1 MAEKK
6 VAAVCRNCKRELKI
20 HHADDAKEAVKRNRW
35 SNLNFDTKP
44 ISGICRPCGK
54 KGLR

>member
-20 HHADDAKEAVKRNRW
+20 HPSDDPKEAVKRNRW
-35 SNLNFDTKP
+35 SNLNLDTKP